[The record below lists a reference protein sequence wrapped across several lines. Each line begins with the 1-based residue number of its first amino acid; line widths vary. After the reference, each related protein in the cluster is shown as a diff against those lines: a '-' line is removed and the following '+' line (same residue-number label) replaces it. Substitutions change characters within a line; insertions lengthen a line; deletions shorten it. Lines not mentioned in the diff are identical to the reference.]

1 MIKGQKI
8 RLNWALIPILAT
20 SGMLL
25 WFGGKAAFELWNYF
39 ELQDHTQAEISS
51 LKIEEKSAS
60 KFLIAAVYTYEWK
73 GKIYHGNTLFKEPA
87 FLNRL
92 SAEDELRSWKNY
104 RWAAWFNPSKPEN
117 SSLQKLFPYKDATYG
132 LISLGVFLYF
142 LLFTPL
148 YRQTFSRASLKKIL

>member
-25 WFGGKAAFELWNYF
+25 GFGGKAAVGLWNYF
-39 ELQDHTQAEISS
+39 ELREHTQAEIHSWQ
-51 LKIEEKSAS
+51 IEEKNSS
-60 KFLIAAVYTYEWK
+60 KFLIAAGYTFSREGKVYQAR
-73 GKIYHGNTLFKEPA
+73 TLFKEPA

-92 SAEDELRSWKNY
+92 SAEDELKSWKNY

-117 SSLQKLFPYKDATYG
+117 SSLQKLFPYKDAAYG